1 MSDGTADSID
11 GVLHLYSLDNASV
24 QDNRLSLRDMFFGI
38 LQNELAR
45 VLLVALLLSAFA
57 VEIKTGGIGAGF
69 GLAVISGALLLGSGD
84 GTLADSLKLAALLV
98 LGAVFVGIELITPT
112 VGIFGFLGTV
122 MIFASLFFIL
132 GSDMTALFELA
143 GAVVCTVVFL
153 AFAGSRLPQSRLL
166 AKVTLKNRSTR
177 ESGYESQTD
186 KSDYIGKTG
195 MTLTPLRP
203 AGTVRIDRKRV
214 DAVSRG
220 DYIDKDVPV
229 RVIEAEGMRV
239 VVESIESDT

>member
-1 MSDGTADSID
+1 M
-11 GVLHLYSLDNASV
+11 
-24 QDNRLSLRDMFFGI
+24 
-38 LQNELAR
+38 
-45 VLLVALLLSAFA
+45 
-57 VEIKTGGIGAGF
+57 
-69 GLAVISGALLLGSGD
+69 
-84 GTLADSLKLAALLV
+84 KLAALLV

-195 MTLTPLRP
+195 TTLTPLRP
-203 AGTVRIDRKRV
+203 AGTVRIDKKRV

>member
-1 MSDGTADSID
+1 M
-11 GVLHLYSLDNASV
+11 
-24 QDNRLSLRDMFFGI
+24 
-38 LQNELAR
+38 
-45 VLLVALLLSAFA
+45 
-57 VEIKTGGIGAGF
+57 
-69 GLAVISGALLLGSGD
+69 
-84 GTLADSLKLAALLV
+84 
-98 LGAVFVGIELITPT
+98 
-112 VGIFGFLGTV
+112 
-122 MIFASLFFIL
+122 
-132 GSDMTALFELA
+132 
-143 GAVVCTVVFL
+143 
-153 AFAGSRLPQSRLL
+153 

-220 DYIDKDVPV
+220 DYIDKDAPV